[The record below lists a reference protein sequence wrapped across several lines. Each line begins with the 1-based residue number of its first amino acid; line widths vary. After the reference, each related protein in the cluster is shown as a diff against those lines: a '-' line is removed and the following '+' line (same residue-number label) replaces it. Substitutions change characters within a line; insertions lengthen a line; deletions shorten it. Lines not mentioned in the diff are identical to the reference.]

1 MTTAVPVLFCNGC
14 LVVKLCR
21 WDTRVTENSGEQCPW
36 DWPHLTRAE
45 ITHSTLIG
53 ERQPIDL
60 GTFDVGSLF
69 IYKKESHVKN
79 LDFKCSQKPGRF
91 HKARGPHFFM
101 HAVGWSQVSFLQKGH
116 ESPVHHS
123 PHHSISSVTAYWL
136 PLSFVLSVT
145 SMLAFEGCGFVCVCV
160 CVFACLFVF
169 VFWPGSSQDLSSQ
182 ARDRNCAPWSESWSP
197 NHWITGEVPDIWV
210 LTSDLDAET
219 LDLLWKNR
227 ERKKKA
233 KSRMRKQRSWS
244 QIIVR
249 YQEPWT
255 WVKRTQILLWVKF
268 DMSLPH
274 IWKPPFLQLLNKD
287 SKWVWVYFWMRW

>member
-160 CVFACLFVF
+160 CLRVCLFLCFGQAALRILVPR
-169 VFWPGSSQDLSSQ
+169 PGIETVL
-182 ARDRNCAPWSESWSP
+182 P
-197 NHWITGEVPDIWV
+197 EVKVGV
-210 LTSDLDAET
+210 LTTESPGKSLTFEFW
-219 LDLLWKNR
+219 LL
-227 ERKKKA
+227 
-233 KSRMRKQRSWS
+233 
-244 QIIVR
+244 I
-249 YQEPWT
+249 
-255 WVKRTQILLWVKF
+255 
-268 DMSLPH
+268 
-274 IWKPPFLQLLNKD
+274 
-287 SKWVWVYFWMRW
+287 